1 VASSQPKFRIN
12 FDKIDKALRKEIMDK
27 MGISNLSHLGL
38 NETQPTKAE
47 DYEYYDEEE
56 PPIEEKVDLKL
67 KEISSEKPIGLVE

>member
-1 VASSQPKFRIN
+1 
-12 FDKIDKALRKEIMDK
+12 

-67 KEISSEKPIGLVE
+67 KEIAADKPMGLVE